1 MSVRDGLAHGISV
14 LALPYGYTVA
24 LWVTGAMAREHY
36 RALGWRDA
44 WAFLA
49 GALGAFLMLAWISR
63 SRMPAEIPAPLPAAL
78 ALNGLAAV
86 AAAGGTGVCGAIP
99 TSWLGFLMAG
109 FTTTGIY
116 ILSIALSAHFASQ
129 LRR

>member
-1 MSVRDGLAHGISV
+1 VGVRDGLAHGISV

-36 RALGWRDA
+36 RALGWGDA

-49 GALGAFLMLAWISR
+49 GALGAFLTLAGISR
-63 SRMPAEIPAPLPAAL
+63 SRMPTEIPGRLPSTL
-78 ALNGLAAV
+78 ALNGLAAI
-86 AAAGGTGVCGAIP
+86 AAGGGTEVCWAIP
-99 TSWLGFLMAG
+99 TSWIGFLMAG
-109 FTTTGIY
+109 FTTTWIY
-116 ILSIALSAHFASQ
+116 ILSIALFAHLADL